1 MHEMEYD
8 DLLVLIRETISEAK
22 KTQDKRL
29 KAFTNAIT
37 KSIMSL
43 YSGRPSSL
51 SSSPISADDLGVTP
65 NTGADEFYE
74 IEAGVFPLAFDPSS
88 IDSEI
93 YEEGV
98 DPFIT
103 VVLEIDKNASSFNVS
118 ASDKSIT
125 GVSDLGIHIAIETP
139 HEFSKNDMGK
149 LRNEIANSVRHE
161 LEHVTQGEVSDQ
173 PARAYAR
180 GKKYYTFLHGPS
192 DVASNYAKYLM
203 KPAEIPAHVRGYTQN
218 ANSIE
223 DLKRDIESLLGSYA
237 DKGLIS
243 SVEKEVIFD
252 TWIDWSQSNIHRKG
266 FKN

>member
-1 MHEMEYD
+1 MEYN

-29 KAFTNAIT
+29 KAFTNSIT
-37 KSIMSL
+37 KSIMAL
-43 YSGRPSSL
+43 YSGRRSSL
-51 SSSPISADDLGVTP
+51 SSTQISVSELGVTP
-65 NTGADEFYE
+65 NTKSDEFYE

-88 IDSEI
+88 IDPEI

-118 ASDKSIT
+118 ASDKNIT
-125 GVSDLGIHIAIETP
+125 GIADLGIHIAVETP
-139 HEFSKNDMGK
+139 PGFPKSEMGI

-161 LEHVTQGEVSDQ
+161 LEHVTQGDVSDQ

-180 GKKYYTFLHGPS
+180 EDKYYTFLHGPH
-192 DVASNYAKYLM
+192 DVTSSYAKYLM

-218 ANSIE
+218 ANNIK
-223 DLKRDIESLLGSYA
+223 DLKQDISNLLDSYTQR
-237 DKGLIS
+237 GLIS
-243 SVEKEVIFD
+243 STEKEVIFD
-252 TWIDWSQSNIHRKG
+252 TWIDWTKNHIHRKG
-266 FKN
+266 F